1 MRRSTLDRTG
11 VLIVRL
17 WIETNHQ
24 RGLRARI
31 TQTLD
36 TMTGEESVAVAAS
49 ADDIC
54 AVVKRWVDDFASPGS
69 PDGTGHRRPARDG
82 NGS

>member
-1 MRRSTLDRTG
+1 MKLRSSDRTG

-17 WIETNHQ
+17 WIEANHE

-31 TQTLD
+31 TQTLGA
-36 TMTGEESVAVAAS
+36 TATEQSLAVTAS

-54 AVVKRWVDDFASPGS
+54 AVVRRWVEDFANPI
-69 PDGTGHRRPARDG
+69 ALDG
-82 NGS
+82 NKQRRG